1 MTLCEEVN
9 VAESLQR
16 LRMHCFTVAGW
27 ENNNDIKLDLLYV
40 KNSHLCKSEQC
51 ETCFFR
57 FFQLGACLHLLLI
70 K

>member
-16 LRMHCFTVAGW
+16 LRMHRFTVAGW

-51 ETCFFR
+51 
-57 FFQLGACLHLLLI
+57 
-70 K
+70 